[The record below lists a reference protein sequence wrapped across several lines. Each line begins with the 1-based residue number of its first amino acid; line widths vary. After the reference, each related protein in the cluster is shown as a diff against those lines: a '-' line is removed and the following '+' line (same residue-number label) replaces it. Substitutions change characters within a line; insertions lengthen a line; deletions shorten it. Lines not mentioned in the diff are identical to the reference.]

1 MMQYV
6 KPRQQRIFKQKT
18 WHRPN

>member
-6 KPRQQRIFKQKT
+6 KPHRQRIFKQKT